1 MENFY
6 AVFDATDPTKNRL
19 GLSYNVKQAMD
30 DQSAIG
36 GVVVAIILVVVFV
49 SLIGIALLLVCI
61 KNRRAERLEKA
72 KTYFDS
78 LKTSDDGEQA
88 IEEDSRDEALSEPT
102 INPNNFLKS
111 TEDEANEQLTGDLL

>member
-49 SLIGIALLLVCI
+49 ALIGIALLLVCI

-78 LKTSDDGEQA
+78 LKTSDDGEKA

-111 TEDEANEQLTGDLL
+111 TED

>member
-30 DQSAIG
+30 DQSAVG